1 MGTAV
6 EQVSAMLQEAW
17 STGRQAEF
25 GSMAGPGTAQEAYE
39 IQDRVFAARFPG
51 QRVSAWK
58 AGGAKPG
65 AEMSAAPIGT
75 VLASPAEVP
84 GKSFHML
91 GIEAEVAFRIQSDL
105 GAKAGA
111 WSIEEVSAA
120 IGEILVTLE
129 ICDTRLANWKSAP
142 PLWRLADFQLNGALV
157 TGSGIRDW
165 RKVDFAAQQAELW
178 VNGNRKSV
186 VTGSHP
192 LGDPLSVMPWIAGH
206 CARRSGGL
214 KRGDLVTTGS
224 WTGME
229 FLSPGDSVMVRFP
242 GIGEAGVKISA

>member
-6 EQVSAMLQEAW
+6 ERISQMLEAAW
-17 STGRQAEF
+17 ATGRQAEF
-25 GSMAGPGTAQEAYE
+25 GSMAGPGSAREAYA

-51 QRVSAWK
+51 QRASTWK

-65 AEMSAAPIGT
+65 AEMSAAPIGA
-75 VLASPAEVP
+75 VLACPAEVR
-84 GKSFHML
+84 GNAFHMF
-91 GIEAEVAFRIQSDL
+91 GIEAEVAFRIRGDL
-105 GAKAGA
+105 PERTDGLSA
-111 WSIEEVSAA
+111 EEVCGA
-120 IGEILVTLE
+120 IGEVLVTLE
-129 ICDTRLANWKSAP
+129 ICDTRLADWKAAP

-165 RKVDFAAQQAELW
+165 RTVDFGAQQAELW
-178 VNGNRKSV
+178 VNGRRKSV

-206 CARRSGGL
+206 CARRAGGL

-229 FLSPGDSVMVRFP
+229 FLAPGDSALVRFP
-242 GIGEAGVKISA
+242 GIGEAGVKITA